1 MTTAAFDQR
10 DVLVPESL
18 NGASPSY
25 DALMRKDNIAN
36 SKACLLLNLQKAEA
50 KVMRLE
56 EENTRLRGILN
67 HHGIGF

>member
-1 MTTAAFDQR
+1 MTTEVYDQR
-10 DVLVPESL
+10 DILVPDS
-18 NGASPSY
+18 AKPHSPSA
-25 DALMRKDNIAN
+25 DALMMKDNIAN
-36 SKACLLLNLQKAEA
+36 SKAGLLFSLQRAEA